1 LGEDL
6 PESIYLL
13 VFLLCFSAFFSASE
27 SAITAVR
34 RSKLL
39 SLTENFPKRKKVL
52 DWLIEDIHRP
62 LTITLISNNLVNIAA
77 SSVATSIAVAFFGDK
92 GIFLAIIAMT
102 ILIVVFGEILPKSIA
117 IVHADKM
124 VLLAS
129 PLLRVLSIPLSP
141 VVWCLVGMVRAI
153 GKAFHIEMSPH
164 RVTIT
169 REEIEQMIKAGEA
182 SGSLEADEERMIRGV
197 IEFEETRVYE
207 IMVPRTDMVA
217 ISSTTPIA
225 QAARTFCECG
235 HSRLPVY
242 ETDTDHIV
250 GILHV
255 KDILESLA
263 SGRADDP
270 VSYFMREPLFVPD
283 SAKISEVFDTM
294 RTKKVHMAIVV
305 DEYGGTAGLVTLE
318 DLLEE
323 IVGEIQD
330 EYDEE
335 SLPVVKE
342 SENSYLVEGQLNL
355 DDLSEYLGYP
365 FESEEADSVAGFVL
379 ALAGRFLEPGEE
391 VRYGPWT
398 IEVVNVEGYRVKL
411 LRFRREEE
419 REEEPQGS

>member
-1 LGEDL
+1 MGEDL

>member
-1 LGEDL
+1 MGEDL

-102 ILIVVFGEILPKSIA
+102 VLIVVFGEILPKSIA

-419 REEEPQGS
+419 SEEEPQGS

>member
-1 LGEDL
+1 MGEDL

-13 VFLLCFSAFFSASE
+13 AALLCLSAFFSASE

-39 SLTENFPKRKKVL
+39 SLAESFPKRKKAL
-52 DWLIEDIHRP
+52 DWLVEDTHRP
-62 LTITLISNNLVNIAA
+62 LTVTLISNNLVNIAA

-102 ILIVVFGEILPKSIA
+102 VLIVVFGEILPKSIA
-117 IVHADKM
+117 IVHADRM

-129 PLLRVLSIPLSP
+129 PLLRALSMPLSP
-141 VVWCLVGMVRAI
+141 VVWGLVGMVRAI
-153 GKAFHIEMSPH
+153 GRAFDIEMNPH

-242 ETDTDHIV
+242 EADTDHIV

-263 SGRADDP
+263 SGRVDDP
-270 VSYFMREPLFVPD
+270 VSYFMRESLFVPE

-335 SLPVVKE
+335 NLPVVKE

-355 DDLSEYLGYP
+355 GDLSEYLGYP

-398 IEVVNVEGYRVKL
+398 IEVVNIEGYRVKL

-419 REEEPQGS
+419 KEEETQGS

>member
-13 VFLLCFSAFFSASE
+13 AFLLCLSAFFSASE

-39 SLTENFPKRKKVL
+39 NLTENFPKRKKVL

-102 ILIVVFGEILPKSIA
+102 VLIVVFGEILPKSIA
-117 IVHADKM
+117 IVHADRM

-129 PLLRVLSIPLSP
+129 PLLRALSIPLSP

-153 GKAFHIEMSPH
+153 GKAFHIEMNPH

-217 ISSTTPIA
+217 ISSITPIA

-270 VSYFMREPLFVPD
+270 VSYFMREPLFVPE

-355 DDLSEYLGYP
+355 DDLSEYLDYP

-411 LRFRREEE
+411 LRFRREEG
-419 REEEPQGS
+419 REEELQGS

>member
-1 LGEDL
+1 
-6 PESIYLL
+6 
-13 VFLLCFSAFFSASE
+13 
-27 SAITAVR
+27 
-34 RSKLL
+34 
-39 SLTENFPKRKKVL
+39 
-52 DWLIEDIHRP
+52 
-62 LTITLISNNLVNIAA
+62 
-77 SSVATSIAVAFFGDK
+77 
-92 GIFLAIIAMT
+92 M
-102 ILIVVFGEILPKSIA
+102 VFGEILPKSIA
-117 IVHADKM
+117 IVHADRM
-124 VLLAS
+124 VLLAL
-129 PLLRVLSIPLSP
+129 PLLRALSIPLSP
-141 VVWCLVGMVRAI
+141 VVWGLVGMVRAI
-153 GKAFHIEMSPH
+153 GKAFDIEMNPH

-263 SGRADDP
+263 SGRVDDP
-270 VSYFMREPLFVPD
+270 VSYFMRESLLCRRARRSPR
-283 SAKISEVFDTM
+283 FDTM

-355 DDLSEYLGYP
+355 DDLSEYLSYP

-391 VRYGPWT
+391 VRYGPWI

-419 REEEPQGS
+419 KEEEAQGS

>member
-102 ILIVVFGEILPKSIA
+102 VLIVVFGEILPKSIA

>member
-1 LGEDL
+1 MGEDL

-102 ILIVVFGEILPKSIA
+102 VLIVVFGEILPKSIA